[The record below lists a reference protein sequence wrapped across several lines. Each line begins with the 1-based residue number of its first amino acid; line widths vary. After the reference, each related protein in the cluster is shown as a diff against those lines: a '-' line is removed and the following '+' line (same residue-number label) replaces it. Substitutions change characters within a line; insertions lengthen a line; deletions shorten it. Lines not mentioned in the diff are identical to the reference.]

1 MPTNYFYPHDAAA
14 IMTSLVKQLA
24 AESNITKVD
33 SNNFVDAGH
42 TVMEAGLEKVMNAI
56 SVLITRTIVASRPYN
71 GKFGLVAKD
80 VDAFSDR
87 FRKISFY
94 SKKPMESGMF
104 NTDENTNIG
113 TGLGEN
119 AGAGS
124 QWEQNLSM
132 PLEMNFFSEF
142 AWDYEYTDVVKQL
155 ELAFESE
162 GALVA
167 FLNGARQQFIND
179 LEQQLEAKNRLLVMS
194 RMAGIKLLA
203 DSGVLGAEC
212 SVNLTKEFNST
223 YGTSYTTAQLL
234 HEHRVSFLEF
244 FLARIKNDS
253 DMMENRT
260 AMFHDP
266 MVKTVSDVPYYILR
280 HTPKADQRMIY
291 NKRLFTEIKLSLAEI
306 FNPDMLAGP
315 DGEGVQYWQS
325 TQSPYSIDVVP
336 TLPDNATSSEVS
348 IDVCVALLYDKD
360 GLMSSNSYKGMLS
373 TPIHARKGIRNEFYH
388 MLYSLCNDF
397 TENSILYYMSDNSTE
412 YFTGDGTEDDFV
424 LTGTA
429 TTIVSV
435 KVDGVA
441 QTSGTDYTFAD
452 NTITFAAGH
461 IPASGKVIQVIYK

>member
-1 MPTNYFYPHDAAA
+1 MPNYFYPHDAAA

-42 TVMEAGLEKVMNAI
+42 TVLNAGLENVMNAI

-71 GKFGLVAKD
+71 GKFALVAKD

-94 SKKPMESGMF
+94 SKNPIESGMF

-113 TGLGEN
+113 TGLGESS
-119 AGAGS
+119 GAGS
-124 QWEQNLSM
+124 QWEQNLAM

-142 AWDYEYTDVVKQL
+142 AWDYEYTEVVKQL
-155 ELAFESE
+155 QLAFESE
-162 GALVA
+162 SAFAA

-179 LEQQLEAKNRLLVMS
+179 LEQQLEAKNRLLVLS

-203 DSGVLGAEC
+203 DSGVIGAEC
-212 SVNLTKEFNST
+212 SVNLTKEFNAT

-234 HEHRVSFLEF
+234 HEHRVAFLEF

-266 MVKTVSDVPYYILR
+266 MTKNVSDVNYYILR

-306 FNPDMLAGP
+306 FNPEMLSGP

-325 TQSPYSIDVVP
+325 TISPYAIDVVP

-348 IDVCVALLYDKD
+348 IDVAVALLYDRD
-360 GLMSSNSYKGMLS
+360 GLMSSNSYQGMLS

-388 MLYSLCNDF
+388 MLYSLCNDY
-397 TENSILYYMSDNSTE
+397 TENSILYYMSDNTTE
-412 YFTGDGTEDDFV
+412 YFEGDGTTVAFE
-424 LTGTA
+424 LEGTA
-429 TTIVSV
+429 TSIVSV
-435 KVDGVA
+435 KVNGVA
-441 QTSGTDYTFAD
+441 KTAGTDFTFAT
-452 NTITFAAGH
+452 NTVTFATA
-461 IPASGKVIQVIYK
+461 PADDAVIQIIYK